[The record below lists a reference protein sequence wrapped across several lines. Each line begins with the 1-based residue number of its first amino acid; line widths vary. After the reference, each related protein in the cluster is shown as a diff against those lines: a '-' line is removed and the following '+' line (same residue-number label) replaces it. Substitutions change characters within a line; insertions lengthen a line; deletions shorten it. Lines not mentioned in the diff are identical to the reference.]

1 MENGPYCGGMLL
13 DDIIKKI
20 VAIVTNSFDEDDP
33 YTTPVKDGKCGFRL
47 TELTVNSGFK
57 TLIYSGHDATI
68 ACLLSALGVRD
79 WHYPPFLSHIVL
91 TVVGPFGSTNIN
103 THWLEMRYDDTTPQ
117 VGYCKSGICSL
128 STLIDKLADFRVPLA
143 SCEHVD

>member
-13 DDIIKKI
+13 DDILNKI
-20 VAIVTNSFDEDDP
+20 VAIVTKSVDEDDP
-33 YTTPVKDGKCGFRL
+33 NTTPLEDGKSRL
-47 TELTVNSGFK
+47 GISGLTSNSGFK

-68 ACLLSALGVRD
+68 ASLLSALGVRD
-79 WHYPPFLSHIVL
+79 WHYPLFLSHIVL